1 MSKSPH
7 YDRKRRAARY
17 LGHERLNGITM
28 EEVRKQRRIEQ
39 EWRLR
44 QIKIGQLRL
53 DLAYWQRQGQN
64 KYVQSLE
71 ARIAAL
77 EAE

>member
-17 LGHERLNGITM
+17 LGRKRLNGVSLDQ
-28 EEVRKQRRIEQ
+28 VRAQRRIEQ
-39 EWRLR
+39 ERHLR
-44 QIKIGQLRL
+44 QLKIKDLRL

-64 KYVQSLE
+64 KYAQS
-71 ARIAAL
+71 I
-77 EAE
+77 EAEIAVMEAE